1 MSVFVDTSALFAI
14 LDADD
19 QNHEQ
24 AKQAWVSLITQGTD
38 LVCTSYILVEAFAL
52 VQRRLGME
60 AVRVLQEDMAPMLR
74 VEWVDEITHTA
85 GVAVLLTADRR
96 QLSLVDCVSFN
107 VMRRQG
113 LKLAFTFD
121 GHFAEQGFEQ
131 VP

>member
-60 AVRVLQEDMAPMLR
+60 AVRVLQEDMAWLA
-74 VEWVDEITHTA
+74 DKFNLA
-85 GVAVLLTADRR
+85 GRIHRR
-96 QLSLVDCVSFN
+96 D
-107 VMRRQG
+107 
-113 LKLAFTFD
+113 AE
-121 GHFAEQGFEQ
+121 FAEVSMVEVGTALTGRPPHRTGRAAEGTASGSCLGS
-131 VP
+131 